1 MKVRQNYE
9 ILICTKMCTC
19 TCGFSFRARH
29 EKYLSN
35 HLLSAPSYCTVTVG
49 CFFHENTHTYERIT
63 MEIDKRENFQDIF
76 IDTL

>member
-1 MKVRQNYE
+1 
-9 ILICTKMCTC
+9 MCTC

-49 CFFHENTHTYERIT
+49 CFFMKIHILMKEFT
-63 MEIDKRENFQDIF
+63 MEIDKRKNFQDIF